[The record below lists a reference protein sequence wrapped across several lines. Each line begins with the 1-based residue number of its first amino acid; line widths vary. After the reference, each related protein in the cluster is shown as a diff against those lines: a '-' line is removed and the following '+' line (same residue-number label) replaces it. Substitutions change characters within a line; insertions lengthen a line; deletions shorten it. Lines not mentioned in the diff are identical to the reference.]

1 MGCGS
6 VLGDLF
12 YLTDALIQKSSLP
25 SQSREVTAIPLTQG
39 VERGNPGVK
48 GERLR
53 TQLYKMYGEGQID
66 EQVFTALRM
75 LSERGQLR
83 PADLAVHRA
92 GSRRRPI
99 QREDVEV
106 LNALK
111 GIRSRMSQL
120 TQVRSTSAKVLA
132 NLESRLAQL
141 DESIEVKERAARQ
154 SVEYDEEVARQH
166 LVEKNGL
173 SNSYE
178 RLSAQ
183 AQALRDDLAR
193 VDELRS
199 QLEFKAVELQA
210 VLARSELAA
219 NV

>member
-25 SQSREVTAIPLTQG
+25 SQSREATTIPLSQR
-39 VERGNPGVK
+39 VERGHPGIK
-48 GERLR
+48 GDRLR
-53 TQLYKMYGEGQID
+53 NQLYEMYGEGQID
-66 EQVFTALRM
+66 EQVFTAFRTLA
-75 LSERGQLR
+75 ERGQLR

-99 QREDVEV
+99 QQGDVEV
-106 LNALK
+106 LNALR

-120 TQVRSTSAKVLA
+120 GQVRSASAKVLTD
-132 NLESRLAQL
+132 LESRLAQL
-141 DESIEVKERAARQ
+141 DERIDVKEHAARQ
-154 SVEYDEEVARQH
+154 SVKSDEEVARQR
-166 LVEKNGL
+166 LVEKNEL
-173 SNSYE
+173 TNSYE

-183 AQALRDDLAR
+183 AQALRYDLAR

-199 QLEFKAVELQA
+199 QLEVKAVELEA

-219 NV
+219 TV